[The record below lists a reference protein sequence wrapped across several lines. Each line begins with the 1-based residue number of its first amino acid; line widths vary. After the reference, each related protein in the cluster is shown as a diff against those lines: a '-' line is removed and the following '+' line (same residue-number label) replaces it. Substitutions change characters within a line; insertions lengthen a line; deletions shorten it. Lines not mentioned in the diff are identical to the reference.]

1 MKDNG
6 DFIRINNNK
15 EYELCQLITEKV
27 RIRRSGWHCSY
38 NKQNSGNSNTIDFP
52 NVQ

>member
-15 EYELCQLITEKV
+15 EYELCYLMRKSSNKEEWLALQL
-27 RIRRSGWHCSY
+27 
-38 NKQNSGNSNTIDFP
+38 Q
-52 NVQ
+52 